1 MLNLTAGIYN
11 IDTETLEAILN
22 VHPEAYAHMPHIY
35 GDSSVYAFW
44 TKNENTGDISIITG
58 NKNIRE
64 VRNAITAL
72 LSS

>member
-1 MLNLTAGIYN
+1 MLNLTAGVYN
-11 IDTETLEAILN
+11 IDTESVEALIN
-22 VHPEAYAHMPHIY
+22 VHPEAYAYMPKIY
-35 GDSSVYAFW
+35 GESNTYAFW
-44 TKNENTGDISIITG
+44 MKNESTGDISIVTG